1 MKVAIVD
8 DLQAD
13 KEILNEFIS
22 RYAAEKSLFIE
33 TEYFCSGEQF
43 LKHIKPHK
51 YRLIFLDIYMKQ
63 IDGMQVAE
71 ILRREDKE
79 TLLVF
84 TTSTKDF
91 AIQGYS
97 VKASGY
103 LVKPYDYGLFRQ
115 TMELIQPMLEKDLRY
130 IEVKE
135 KRNNVKILLS
145 DILYCDYDNH
155 YILFHTEEEV
165 IRSYMKFR
173 ELEEMMAPYDE
184 FLCCYRNIMVN
195 LDKVQVLESENFIME
210 NGERIPIRR
219 PDRTKVREL
228 YAEYVFRRMKGG
240 ARLD

>member
-13 KEILNEFIS
+13 KEILKEYIS

-33 TEYFCSGEQF
+33 TECFCSGEHF
-43 LKHIKPHK
+43 LRNAQPHK
-51 YRLIFLDIYMKQ
+51 YRLVFLDIYMKEM
-63 IDGMQVAE
+63 DGMQVAE
-71 ILRREDKE
+71 TLRRDDKE

-91 AIQGYS
+91 AIQGYA

-103 LVKPYDYGLFRQ
+103 LVKPYDYELFSQ
-115 TMELIQPMLEKDLRY
+115 TMDLIKPMLEKDLRF

-135 KRNNVKILLS
+135 KRNHVKILLH
-145 DILYCDYDNH
+145 DIFYCDYDNH
-155 YILFHTEEEV
+155 YILFHTKEEV

-173 ELEEMMAPYDE
+173 ELEELLEPYNE

-195 LDKVQVLESENFIME
+195 LDRVQVLESESFIME

-228 YAEYVFRRMKGG
+228 YAEYVFRKMKGG

>member
-13 KEILNEFIS
+13 KEILKEYIS

-33 TEYFCSGEQF
+33 TECFCSGEHF
-43 LKHIKPHK
+43 LKNAQPHK
-51 YRLIFLDIYMKQ
+51 YRLVFLDIYMKEM
-63 IDGMQVAE
+63 DGMQVAE
-71 ILRREDKE
+71 TLRLEDKE

-91 AIQGYS
+91 AIQGYA

-103 LVKPYDYGLFRQ
+103 LVKPYDYTLFRQ
-115 TMELIQPMLEKDLRY
+115 TMDLIKPMLEKDLRF

-135 KRNNVKILLS
+135 KRNHVKILLH

-155 YILFHTEEEV
+155 YILFHTKEEV
-165 IRSYMKFR
+165 IRSYMKFK
-173 ELEEMMAPYDE
+173 ELEELMEPYNE

-195 LDKVQVLESENFIME
+195 LDRVQVLESESFIME

-228 YAEYVFRRMKGG
+228 YAEYVFRKMKGG

>member
-8 DLQAD
+8 DLHTD
-13 KEILNEFIS
+13 KELLKNYIS
-22 RYAAEKSLFIE
+22 KYAEEMSLYIE
-33 TEYFCSGEQF
+33 TECFCSGEQF
-43 LKHIKPHK
+43 LKHVKPYM
-51 YRLIFLDIYMKQ
+51 YRLIFLDIYMHE

-79 TLLVF
+79 TLLIF

-103 LVKPYDYGLFRQ
+103 LVKPYDYQMFKQ
-115 TMELIQPMLEKDLRY
+115 TMDLVRPMLERDLRY

-135 KRNNVKILLS
+135 KRNNVKILLH
-145 DILYCDYDNH
+145 DIIYCDYDNH
-155 YILFHTEEEV
+155 YILFHTKDEV
-165 IRSYMKFR
+165 IRSYMKFK
-173 ELEEMMAPYDE
+173 ELEELLSPYDE

-195 LDKVQVLESENFIME
+195 LDRVQVLESESFIME

-228 YAEYVFRRMKGG
+228 YAEYVFQRMKGG
-240 ARLD
+240 GRLD